1 MFAARPRSLKFDFDN
16 VIKGSALNEGSVLN
30 TPDLV
35 NFKLNTPEV
44 ENYVISKYRPLVPL
58 ETCDIES
65 FLDSDEEGK
74 KLASR
79 REKNRIAAA
88 KCRQKK
94 LEKIDCLQKY
104 KHQLLGERQDLQQ
117 KILDIRKY
125 IDYLHYQLSVK

>member
-1 MFAARPRSLKFDFDN
+1 MSAVRPGSLLFNLD
-16 VIKGSALNEGSVLN
+16 IGSKASLLN

-44 ENYVISKYRPLVPL
+44 ENYVINNYKPLVPL
-58 ETCDIES
+58 ESRDIES
-65 FLDSDEEGK
+65 VLDSDEERK

-94 LEKIDCLQKY
+94 LENIDRLQKL
-104 KHQLLGERQDLQQ
+104 KLQLLEERQDLQL
-117 KILDIRKY
+117 KILDIQKY
-125 IDYLHYQLSVK
+125 IDYLHYQLNMK